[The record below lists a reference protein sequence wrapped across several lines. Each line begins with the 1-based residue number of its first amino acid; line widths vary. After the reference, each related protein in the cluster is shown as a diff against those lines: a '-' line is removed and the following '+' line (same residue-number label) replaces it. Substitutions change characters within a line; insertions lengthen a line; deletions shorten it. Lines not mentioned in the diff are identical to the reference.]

1 MDYSNARRNGIKL
14 RVSAVILCS
23 MAAAVSA
30 APAIGAVGRI
40 LGGSNASS
48 DMFPF
53 IVHLFKDGNPFCGG
67 ALISK
72 DWVLTAA
79 HCVADKDSSGSS
91 GAGSFVVSDPSS
103 FKVGY
108 GTNGGSLAN
117 SVEVESINVNAGF
130 DPVWYTSDIALLKI
144 KSNSDLV
151 AKAKPLGI
159 STANISVGQKVTT
172 AGWGQTSNDNAGQSD
187 ALKYAQLITADDAV
201 CKLGAADWNG
211 QNGRYVCTSYSATPR
226 IGTCF
231 GDSGGPLLMST
242 GSGYALLGLVSFDV
256 NTQDSSNTKCAQ
268 VGNVSYFTRV
278 SSYLSYISSVTGIAD
293 KNLVGGSAPWSH
305 DAAVS
310 SDKSE
315 PTPPNSPSADNEV
328 KEDPTSTTSTTS
340 TTSSSP
346 AASPSKGDSSAKPSG
361 AKPSGQSSSSS
372 TPSNKNNSNT
382 VSSGSKPTNKPSG
395 SPPASGSDSGKQS
408 DVPDNGDD
416 SNNDN
421 ESQSGSDSST
431 SKNSAATVVNLV
443 PAIGLLVGVIAALF

>member
-1 MDYSNARRNGIKL
+1 MDCSSSAQRNGRRL

-30 APAIGAVGRI
+30 APAVGAVGRI
-40 LGGSNASS
+40 LGGSNASPN
-48 DMFPF
+48 MFPF

-79 HCVADKDSSGSS
+79 HCVADKDSNGSS
-91 GAGSFVVSDPSS
+91 GAGSYVVGNPSS

-108 GTNGGSLAN
+108 GTNGGSLAD

-159 STANISVGQKVTT
+159 STANISAGQRLTT
-172 AGWGQTSNDNAGQSD
+172 AGWGQTSNENSGQSNT
-187 ALKYAQLITADDAV
+187 LKYAQLVTADEAT

-231 GDSGGPLLMST
+231 GDSGGPLLIST
-242 GSGYALLGLVSFDV
+242 GSGYSLLGLVSFDV
-256 NTQDSSNTKCAQ
+256 NTQDSTNTKCAQ

-278 SSYLSYISSVTGIAD
+278 SSYLTYISSVTGIAD
-293 KNLVGGSAPWSH
+293 RTLIGGSAPWSH
-305 DAAVS
+305 DAAES
-310 SDKSE
+310 SDKEE
-315 PTPPNSPSADNEV
+315 PTSA
-328 KEDPTSTTSTTS
+328 
-340 TTSSSP
+340 
-346 AASPSKGDSSAKPSG
+346 
-361 AKPSGQSSSSS
+361 SSSSS
-372 TPSNKNNSNT
+372 TTAEKKDEETTTTPTKPTSSASETATTAATSSQKETGSKSSGQTSSTPSSNKSNSNSNT
-382 VSSGSKPTNKPSG
+382 GSSSKPTDKQTG
-395 SPPASGSDSGKQS
+395 SHTATGSDSDKK
-408 DVPDNGDD
+408 PDNDDD
-416 SNNDN
+416 SNSESN
-421 ESQSGSDSST
+421 SQSNSDSST
-431 SKNSAATVVNLV
+431 SENSAAASLV
-443 PAIGLLVGVIAALF
+443 SASAAGLLFGVIAALF